1 MGIVKSIEVHGIT
14 GTSTIRIGERLVN
27 LKNYLPN
34 TKGVIIT
41 DRNVCNYYQ
50 TDFPP
55 YNIITIG
62 GGEAV
67 KTLDTVR
74 DIYDKLMEYEAD
86 RSCFIVGIGGGI
98 VCDIAGYVAST
109 YLRGI
114 RFAFVST
121 TLLSQVDASVG
132 GKNGVNFRGYKNV
145 IGTFNQPEF
154 VICDIDLL
162 KTLPEKEI
170 LCGLAETVKHAALGD
185 ADLFSYL
192 EENFQK
198 ALSLDKDV
206 IAKLVFDSVRL
217 KASIVN
223 RDELEAGERRKLNFG
238 HTFGHAIEKT
248 GHLPHGEAI
257 SIGMV
262 AAVKLSV
269 KKGLLPSS
277 SGVRIE
283 NLLASLK
290 LPTRLKADPQAVL
303 DALKKDKKRAGETIN
318 FILLHEIGAAVV
330 QEISIAELET
340 IAKELL

>member
-1 MGIVKSIEVHGIT
+1 M
-14 GTSTIRIGERLVN
+14 
-27 LKNYLPN
+27 
-34 TKGVIIT
+34 
-41 DRNVCNYYQ
+41 
-50 TDFPP
+50 
-55 YNIITIG
+55 
-62 GGEAV
+62 
-67 KTLDTVR
+67 
-74 DIYDKLMEYEAD
+74 
-86 RSCFIVGIGGGI
+86 
-98 VCDIAGYVAST
+98 
-109 YLRGI
+109 
-114 RFAFVST
+114 
-121 TLLSQVDASVG
+121 
-132 GKNGVNFRGYKNV
+132 
-145 IGTFNQPEF
+145 
-154 VICDIDLL
+154 
-162 KTLPEKEI
+162 
-170 LCGLAETVKHAALGD
+170 AETVKHAALGD

-290 LPTRLKADPQAVL
+290 LPTKLKADPKAVL